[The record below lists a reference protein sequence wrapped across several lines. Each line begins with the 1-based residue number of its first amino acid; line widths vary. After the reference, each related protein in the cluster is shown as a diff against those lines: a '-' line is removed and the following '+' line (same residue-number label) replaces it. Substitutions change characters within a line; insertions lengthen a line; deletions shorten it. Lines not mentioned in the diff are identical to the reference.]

1 MSLCCVDVERFR
13 VGKFGDLRLQK
24 RGRGVTVR
32 LSRLPARAF
41 WSLQAD

>member
-1 MSLCCVDVERFR
+1 MVLSYVDVERFL

-24 RGRGVTVR
+24 RGPGVTVR
-32 LSRLPARAF
+32 WSRLPARAF